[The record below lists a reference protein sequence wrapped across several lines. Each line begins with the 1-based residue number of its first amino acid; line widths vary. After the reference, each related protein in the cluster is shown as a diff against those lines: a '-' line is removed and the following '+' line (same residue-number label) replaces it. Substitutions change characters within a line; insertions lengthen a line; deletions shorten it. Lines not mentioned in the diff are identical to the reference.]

1 MINKSEL
8 RIGNYTSDIHTPTGM
23 WKIKSIG
30 ECIVKYG
37 NYAANTY
44 KSRYEHLLPIP
55 LSPEILEKAG
65 IERTGNL
72 ASTAA
77 RKFYR
82 IGRIIFESIPDN
94 RVAVYIDSETESIL
108 IGYKDYLHQLQNLV
122 FDISGQELTIN
133 LK

>member
-1 MINKSEL
+1 MIAINEL
-8 RIGNYTSDIHTPTGM
+8 RFNNWVLDGFGNPVQILDIISEGNTSG
-23 WKIKSIG
+23 
-30 ECIVKYG
+30 
-37 NYAANTY
+37 Y
-44 KSRYEHLLPIP
+44 KLATLSPIP